1 MRAALTLGL
10 LCLGCASTQGRAYYR
25 KGLGKLPK
33 QSVALFVAAAPPTES
48 GEQFRVET
56 PGPVERDTTLALDA
70 TDPAMTE
77 ALASAVVQQ
86 LEAKGYTVAA
96 FEGPTIAGAEAD
108 LVIVVRV
115 QPLDRFF
122 VSKRTVYDLQASRQ
136 GAAMQRPRLEPRQG
150 RLLVGQAYAFD
161 AKTGLRLWSRD
172 AVDLPSEAWLDPD
185 SALLEYG
192 VVGPHDDL
200 ANAAAAAF
208 TAKTFAR
215 FPGATEGDASTRARF
230 DAIDVERDERM
241 LAAVDRTKV
250 LVGVD
255 ASWGYDS
262 IGARVEGAGEGV
274 RIDTNAL
281 APSGTF
287 RFTPHLDARFRGGVT
302 VGVGVP
308 IGFAPGSYSEVFVN
322 QDRAVAVAFSSPEYL
337 GVQLGVRYDRYAS
350 PDFHVRPGGGLFI
363 DGWRIGADPRGT
375 IEGDVVT
382 RYGLFAEVFG
392 LLDVTDVV
400 HVLGG
405 VRGRVGSVV
414 NDRVALGIEVAIG
427 AGLSL

>member
-10 LCLGCASTQGRAYYR
+10 LCFGCASTQGRAYQR
-25 KGLGKLPK
+25 KGLAKLPK
-33 QSVALFVAAAPPTES
+33 QSVALFVAAAPATES
-48 GEQFRVET
+48 GEHFRVES
-56 PGPVERDTTLALDA
+56 PGPVERETTLALDA
-70 TDPAMTE
+70 TDPAMTA
-77 ALASAVVQQ
+77 ALASAVVKQ
-86 LEAKGYTVAA
+86 LEAKGYAVTP

-115 QPLDRFF
+115 QPVDRFY
-122 VSKRTVYDLQASRQ
+122 VSKQTVYDLQAARQ
-136 GAAMQRPRLEPRQG
+136 GATSKKPPLEPRQG
-150 RLLVGQAYAFD
+150 RLLVGQAYVFD

-172 AVDLPSEAWLDPD
+172 AVDFPSEAWLNPD

-200 ANAAAAAF
+200 ANASAAAF
-208 TAKTFAR
+208 TAKTFAK
-215 FPGATEGDASTRARF
+215 FPGATEGDASTRAKL
-230 DAIDVERDERM
+230 DAIDVEQDEKM

-255 ASWGYDS
+255 ASWGFDG

-287 RFTPHLDARFRGGVT
+287 RFTPHLDARFPGGVT
-302 VGVGVP
+302 IGVGVP

-322 QDRAVAVAFSSPEYL
+322 GDRAVEVAFSSPEYL
-337 GVQLGVRYDRYAS
+337 GVQLGVRYDRYS
-350 PDFHVRPGGGLFI
+350 SSDFHIRPGGGLFI

-375 IEGDVVT
+375 IEGDAIT
-382 RYGLFAEVFG
+382 RYGLFAELFG
-392 LLDVTDVV
+392 LLDVTEVV

-405 VRGRVGSVV
+405 VRGRVGPVV